1 MPMRKEWR
9 FLPRRDRRGLRARYL
24 MKRSALVITLF
35 FAIIAFACG
44 FGGGTAYFNV
54 TQPANP
60 GSTATVLFEVKD
72 GDTSSDLGP
81 RLQAAGLIRNATV
94 FTYYTKYIKKF
105 ELKTGVYNLS
115 PGFTMDKII
124 SILATSSPIPQVCVT
139 IPPGMR
145 VLEYAGPAIPKK
157 TGCVDDTD
165 DNTPKQPRFH
175 DLPKFNAENFMK
187 IATTGK
193 YMDGT
198 DVSKSYWFV
207 APLHK
212 DAKFAL
218 EGYLYPDTY
227 SFNKTDNEEDVI
239 NRMLDEFGMVLCPGP
254 QDNPGAYFDDAKSC
268 QAHMAKVGVDQ
279 KTDMLT
285 VAKAKYFTDD
295 PVEAIY
301 KALTLASIVVRESG
315 IRDDH
320 LDRVQIADI
329 LYRRYLVAQGKLKQ
343 PLGENVS
350 NYKCLDADPTAWY
363 AYFSDQT
370 PTDGNYWFL
379 KDTSPKDV
387 AKQSPYNTYTQCTDL
402 PPGPI
407 SAPGATMGDTTKN
420 VPSVPFLYAA
430 TDPNLGAITTAF
442 FYLHDG
448 CLHRRLWVAT
458 TYNQQLRNINTY
470 VGKCPTGD

>member
-1 MPMRKEWR
+1 
-9 FLPRRDRRGLRARYL
+9 

-35 FAIIAFACG
+35 FALIAFACG
-44 FGGGTAYFNV
+44 FGGGTAAFNV
-54 TQPANP
+54 TQPAIP
-60 GSTATVLFEVKD
+60 GSNATVLFEVQD
-72 GDTSSDLGP
+72 GDTPADLAP

-105 ELKTGVYNLS
+105 DLKAGVYTLS

-124 SILATSSPIPQVCVT
+124 ATLATNSPIPQVCVT

-145 VLEYAGPAIPKK
+145 VLEYTGSVTPKK
-157 TGCVDDTD
+157 KGCTDYGDDEQK
-165 DNTPKQPRFH
+165 PPPLPRFH
-175 DLPKFNAENFMK
+175 DLPKFNADKFIT

-193 YMDGT
+193 YNDGT
-198 DVSKSYWFV
+198 DVSDKYWFV
-207 APLHK
+207 PKLHK

-227 SFNKTDNEEDVI
+227 SFNKTADEKEVI
-239 NRMLDEFGMVLCPGP
+239 NTMLDAFGTILCPGP
-254 QDNPGAYFDDAKSC
+254 DNNPGAYFDDAKSC
-268 QAHMAKVGVDQ
+268 KAHMAKVGAD
-279 KTDMLT
+279 KSTDILT
-285 VAKAKYFTDD
+285 VAKAKFPVAAGANVD
-295 PVEAIY
+295 PDVEALY

-315 IRDDH
+315 LREDH
-320 LDRVQIADI
+320 ADRVQIADI

-343 PLGENVS
+343 PPGENIS

-407 SAPGATMGDTTKN
+407 AAPGATMGDSTKN
-420 VPSVPFLYAA
+420 IPSVPFLYAA
-430 TDPNLGAITTAF
+430 ADPNLGTITTAF

-448 CLHRRLWVAT
+448 CLFRRLWVAT
-458 TYNQQLRNINTY
+458 TYAQQLRNINTY
-470 VGKCPTGD
+470 IGKCPNGN

>member
-1 MPMRKEWR
+1 
-9 FLPRRDRRGLRARYL
+9 
-24 MKRSALVITLF
+24 MKRSAIVISLFLALV
-35 FAIIAFACG
+35 AFACG

-81 RLQAAGLIRNATV
+81 RLQDAGLIRNATV

-105 ELKTGVYNLS
+105 DLKAGVFNLS

-124 SILATSSPIPQVCVT
+124 QTLETSSPIPQVCVT

-145 VLEYAGPAIPKK
+145 VLEYTGAVTPKK
-157 TGCVDDTD
+157 KGCTEYADAEQK
-165 DNTPKQPRFH
+165 PPALPRFH
-175 DLPKFNAENFMK
+175 DLPRFNADNFMK

-198 DVSKSYWFV
+198 NVSDNYWFV
-207 APLHK
+207 PKALHK

-227 SFNKTDNEEDVI
+227 SFNKTDTEENVI
-239 NRMLDEFGMVLCPGP
+239 NRMLNEFGTMLCPGP
-254 QDNPGAYFDDAKSC
+254 DDNPGAYFDDAKSC
-268 QAHMAKVGVDQ
+268 QAHMAKVGADQ
-279 KTDMLT
+279 KSDLLT
-285 VAKAKYFTDD
+285 VAKAKFFTDD

-315 IRDDH
+315 LRNDH
-320 LDRVQIADI
+320 EDRGKIADI

-343 PLGENVS
+343 PPGENIS

-363 AYFSDQT
+363 AYFTDQK

-387 AKQSPYNTYTQCTDL
+387 AKDSPYNTYTQCTDL

-407 SAPGATMGDTTKN
+407 SAPGATAGDPTKN
-420 VPSVPFLYAA
+420 IASEPFLYAA
-430 TDPNLGAITTAF
+430 ADPNLGTITTAF

-448 CLHRRLWVAT
+448 CLFRQLWIAT
-458 TYNQQLRNINTY
+458 TYAQQVRNINTY
-470 VGKCPTGD
+470 INKCPTGN

>member
-1 MPMRKEWR
+1 
-9 FLPRRDRRGLRARYL
+9 

-35 FAIIAFACG
+35 FALIAFACG

-60 GSTATVLFEVKD
+60 GSSATVLFEVKD
-72 GDTSSDLGP
+72 GDSSSDLGP

-105 ELKTGVYNLS
+105 DLKSGVYSLS
-115 PGFTMDKII
+115 PGYTMDKII
-124 SILATSSPIPQVCVT
+124 SILETASPIPQVCVT

-145 VLEYAGPAIPKK
+145 VLEYPGSVTPKK
-157 TGCVDDTD
+157 KGCIEYADDD
-165 DNTPKQPRFH
+165 KQKPAPLPRFH
-175 DLPKFNAENFMK
+175 DLPNFKPEDFIK

-207 APLHK
+207 PPLHK

-227 SFNKTDNEEDVI
+227 SFNKTADAGDVI
-239 NRMLDEFGMVLCPGP
+239 NTMLDEFGTVLCPGP
-254 QDNPGAYFDDAKSC
+254 DDNPDAYFDDAKTC
-268 QAHMAKVGVDQ
+268 QAHMAKMGADQ
-279 KTDMLT
+279 KTDLLT
-285 VAKAKYFTDD
+285 VAKAKFFTDD

-315 IRDDH
+315 LRNDH
-320 LDRVQIADI
+320 EDRGKIADI
-329 LYRRYLVAQGKLKQ
+329 LYRRLLASQGKIKI
-343 PLGENVS
+343 PADGNPG
-350 NYKCLDADPTAWY
+350 NYHCLDADPTAWY
-363 AYFSDQT
+363 AYYSDNK

-407 SAPGATMGDTTKN
+407 SAPGSTAGDSAKN
-420 VPSVPFLYAA
+420 IPPAPFLYAA
-430 TDPNLGAITTAF
+430 TDPNLGTLTNAF
-442 FYLHDG
+442 FYIHDG
-448 CLHRRLWVAT
+448 CLYRQLWVAT
-458 TYNQQLRNINTY
+458 TYAQQLANQFKY
-470 VGKCPTGD
+470 LGKCPTGG

>member
-1 MPMRKEWR
+1 
-9 FLPRRDRRGLRARYL
+9 

-35 FAIIAFACG
+35 FALIAFACG

-60 GSTATVLFEVKD
+60 GSTATVLFEVQG
-72 GDTSSDLGP
+72 GDTPSDLGP
-81 RLQAAGLIRNATV
+81 RLQSAGLIRNATV

-105 ELKTGVYNLS
+105 DLKTGVYSLS
-115 PGFTMDKII
+115 PGYTMDKII
-124 SILATSSPIPQVCVT
+124 SILATATPIPQVKVT
-139 IPPGMR
+139 IGPGLR
-145 VLEYAGPAIPKK
+145 VLEYPAAVKETDDGPAL
-157 TGCVDDTD
+157 
-165 DNTPKQPRFH
+165 PRFH
-175 DLPKFNAENFMK
+175 NLPRFNADNFIK

-239 NRMLDEFGMVLCPGP
+239 NRMLDAFGTMLCP
-254 QDNPGAYFDDAKSC
+254 DADFTVAKDC
-268 QAHMAKVGVDQ
+268 QAHMAKVGTGADQ
-279 KTDMLT
+279 KDILT
-285 VAKAKYFTDD
+285 VAKAKFFTDD

-301 KALTLASIVVRESG
+301 KALTLASLVVKESG
-315 IRDDH
+315 IREDH
-320 LDRVQIADI
+320 IDRGQIADI

-343 PLGENVS
+343 PLGENAS
-350 NYKCLDADPTAWY
+350 NYKCLDVDPTAWY
-363 AYFSDQT
+363 AYFSDHT
-370 PTDGNYWFL
+370 PTDGNYWAVV
-379 KDTSPKDV
+379 DSPSKV
-387 AKQSPYNTYTQCTDL
+387 APDSLYNTYTHCTDL

-407 SAPGATMGDTTKN
+407 AAPGATAGDSTKN
-420 VPSVPFLYAA
+420 IPGVPFLYAA
-430 TDPNLGAITTAF
+430 TDPNLGSLTTDF

-448 CLHRRLWVAT
+448 CLHRRLHVAV
-458 TYNQQLRNINTY
+458 TYGQQLRNINTY
-470 VGKCPTGD
+470 LGKCPDGD